1 MARLP
6 QIKDPVA
13 FNEALEALFRKAEG
27 HPDPTVQELALDLS
41 EAVMHL
47 HHEALF
53 RIVVLL
59 RNLPGGADVLDV
71 LRGDQVVGT
80 LLAEHGLLDDPAAA
94 LEARV
99 VVALDKVRPY
109 MHGHGGDVELL
120 GVENGVA
127 RLRLQGACH
136 GCASSALTLKMGVEQ
151 ILKEAVPE
159 LAGIEVEGLPG
170 MTAGHTEAFISLG
183 AIGQNA
189 KAWTVVASADEMTFG
204 IKHVTVDGTALLLC
218 TAFGK
223 VYPVRDRCPRGGGSL
238 RDARLEAFLLV
249 CPCHEERYDLRS
261 GRGVKDQ
268 NLSLELIPVVVEEGK
283 VRVAV
288 G

>member
-1 MARLP
+1 MTMGRFPL
-6 QIKDPVA
+6 IKDPVT
-13 FNEALEALFRKAEG
+13 FTEALEALFRQAEG
-27 HPDPTVQELALDLS
+27 HPDPAVRELALDLS

-47 HHEALF
+47 HHDALL
-53 RIVVLL
+53 RIVTLL
-59 RNLPGGADVLDV
+59 RNVPGGADVLEV

-80 LLAEHGLLDDPAAA
+80 LLAEHDLLEDPAAA

-99 VVALDKVRPY
+99 VEALDKVRPY

-120 GVENGVA
+120 EVRDGIA

-136 GCASSALTLKMGVEQ
+136 GCASSTLTLKMGVEQ
-151 ILKEAVPE
+151 ILKDEVPE
-159 LAGIEVEGLPG
+159 LAGIEVEGLPQPQAAE
-170 MTAGHTEAFISLG
+170 TFISVESLSR
-183 AIGQNA
+183 A
-189 KAWTVVASADEMTFG
+189 KGWKDVGPTEEFTFG
-204 IKHVTVDGTALLLC
+204 TKHLTLNGAAILLC

-223 VYPVRDRCPRGGGSL
+223 IYAVRDRCPRGGGSL

-249 CPCHEERYDLRS
+249 CPCHGERYDLRS
-261 GRGVKDQ
+261 DRNISDPD
-268 NLSLELIPVVVEEGK
+268 LALDPLPIVVEQGQ

>member
-1 MARLP
+1 MIGRFPL
-6 QIKDPVA
+6 IKDPVE
-13 FNEALEALFRKAEG
+13 FSETLEALFRQAEA
-27 HPDPTVQELALDLS
+27 HPDPTVRELALDLS

-47 HHEALF
+47 HHEALL

-59 RNLPGGADVLDV
+59 RNVPGGADVLEV
-71 LRGDQVVGT
+71 LRGDQVVGA
-80 LLAEHGLLDDPAAA
+80 LLADHGLLDDASQA

-99 VVALDKVRPY
+99 VEALEKVRPY

-120 GVENGVA
+120 GVRDGVA

-136 GCASSALTLKMGVEQ
+136 GCASSTLTLKMGVEQ

-159 LAGIEVEGLPG
+159 LAGIEVEGLPTPG
-170 MTAGHTEAFISLG
+170 PGFISVESLTK
-183 AIGQNA
+183 A
-189 KAWTVVASADEMTFG
+189 KGWMDAGPADQFTFG
-204 IKHVTVDGTALLLC
+204 TKHVTMNGAMVLFC

-223 VYPVRDRCPRGGGSL
+223 IYAVRDRCPRGGGSL
-238 RDARLEAFLLV
+238 KDGHLEAFMLV
-249 CPCHEERYDLRS
+249 CPCHGERYDLRS
-261 GRGVKDQ
+261 GRNMNDPS
-268 NLSLELIPVVVEEGK
+268 LSLSHLPIVVEQGQ

>member
-1 MARLP
+1 MMAKFP
-6 QIKDPVA
+6 HIKDPVA
-13 FNEALEALFRKAEG
+13 FNEELEALFRKAET
-27 HPDPTVQELALDLS
+27 HPDPHVRELALDVS

-59 RNLPGGADVLDV
+59 RNLPGGVDVLEV

-80 LLAEHGLLDDPAAA
+80 LLAEHGLLDEPAAT

-99 VVALDKVRPY
+99 AAALDKVRPY

-136 GCASSALTLKMGVEQ
+136 GCGSSTLTLKMGVEQ

-159 LAGIEVEGLPG
+159 LVGIEVEGLPQPK
-170 MTAGHTEAFISLG
+170 AADAFISLDALG
-183 AIGQNA
+183 RPPAQWVDVIPGN
-189 KAWTVVASADEMTFG
+189 DLPYG
-204 IKHVTVDGTALLLC
+204 IERVTVDGTAVLLC
-218 TAFGK
+218 SAFGK
-223 VYPVRDRCPRGGGSL
+223 VYAVRDRCPKGGGAL

-249 CPCHEERYDLRS
+249 CRCHEERYDLRS
-261 GRGVKDQ
+261 GRSLKDPT
-268 NLSLELIPVVVEEGK
+268 LSLELLPIVIKDGT
-283 VRVAV
+283 VRVAM

>member
-1 MARLP
+1 MGKFP

-13 FNEALEALFRKAEG
+13 FNEALEALFRKAEA
-27 HPDPTVQELALDLS
+27 HLDPTVQELALDLS

-80 LLAEHGLLDDPAAA
+80 LLAEHGLLDEPATA
-94 LEARV
+94 LEASV
-99 VVALDKVRPY
+99 VAALDKVRPY

-136 GCASSALTLKMGVEQ
+136 GCASSTLTLKMGVEQ

-170 MTAGHTEAFISLG
+170 MTAGHTEAFISLDQ
-183 AIGQNA
+183 IGQNA
-189 KAWTVVASADEMTFG
+189 KAWTVVASADELTFG
-204 IKHVTVDGTALLLC
+204 VRHVTVDGASLVLC

-223 VYPVRDRCPRGGGSL
+223 VYAVRDRCPRGGSL

-261 GRGVKDQ
+261 GRSLKDP
-268 NLSLELIPVVVEEGK
+268 NLSLELIPLVVEQGK

-288 G
+288 A

>member
-1 MARLP
+1 MVGRFPL
-6 QIKDPVA
+6 IKDPVE
-13 FNEALEALFRKAEG
+13 FTEALEALFRQAEA
-27 HPDPTVQELALDLS
+27 HADPGVRELALDLS

-47 HHEALF
+47 HHEALL

-59 RNLPGGADVLDV
+59 RNVPGGADVLEV
-71 LRGDQVVGT
+71 LRGDQVVGP
-80 LLAEHGLLDDPAAA
+80 LLADHGLLDDAAKA

-99 VVALDKVRPY
+99 VEALDKVRPY

-120 GVENGVA
+120 EVRDGVA

-136 GCASSALTLKMGVEQ
+136 GCASSTLTLKMGVEQ

-159 LAGIEVEGLPG
+159 LAGIEVEGLPAPAPG
-170 MTAGHTEAFISLG
+170 FISVDSLTRAQG
-183 AIGQNA
+183 WMEAGP
-189 KAWTVVASADEMTFG
+189 ADQFTFG
-204 IKHVTVDGTALLLC
+204 TKHVTMNGAMVLFC

-223 VYPVRDRCPRGGGSL
+223 IYAVRDRCPRGGGSL
-238 RDARLEAFLLV
+238 QDGHLEAFLLV
-249 CPCHEERYDLRS
+249 CPCHGERYDLRS
-261 GRGVKDQ
+261 GRNMHDPS
-268 NLSLELIPVVVEEGK
+268 LSLDHLPIVVEQGQ

>member
-1 MARLP
+1 MGVFP
-6 QIKDPVA
+6 HIKDPVA
-13 FNEALEALFRKAEG
+13 FNEALEALFRKADA
-27 HPDPTVQELALDLS
+27 HPDPEVRELALDLS

-47 HHEALF
+47 HHETLF

-59 RNLPGGADVLDV
+59 RNLPGGEDVLEV
-71 LRGDQVVGT
+71 LKGDQVVGT
-80 LLAEHGLLDDPAAA
+80 LLREHGVIEDDGGD

-99 VVALDKVRPY
+99 VAALDKVRPY

-136 GCASSALTLKMGVEQ
+136 GCASSTLTLKMGVEQ

-159 LAGIEVEGLPG
+159 LAGIEVEGLPAV
-170 MTAGHTEAFISLG
+170 TVGHTEAFISLDQ
-183 AIGQNA
+183 IGQNA
-189 KAWTVVASADEMTFG
+189 RAWTVVASADELTFG
-204 IKHVTVDGTALLLC
+204 VKHVAVDGASLVLC

-223 VYPVRDRCPRGGGSL
+223 VYAVRDRCPRGGSL

-261 GRGVKDQ
+261 GRSLTDP
-268 NLSLELIPVVVEEGK
+268 NLSLELIPLVVEQGK

-288 G
+288 A